1 MLSSA
6 EGPGSIASVAV
17 QGGWSV
23 IDPSTG
29 VVWCGEGVW
38 WRSVGVISRQ
48 WGDFHVQEWL
58 GFGGRALV
66 VVVVVVVVVL
76 ARFQGAMAGFLDC
89 GETAYAYGREEGAGG
104 SRWEGRFEGR
114 AGPGLERQHYWR

>member
-1 MLSSA
+1 MSKFHPLFRRGTRLHCVRRGA
-6 EGPGSIASVAV
+6 GRVECNRSINR
-17 QGGWSV
+17 
-23 IDPSTG
+23 
-29 VVWCGEGVW
+29 CGEGVW
-38 WRSVGVISRQ
+38 WRSVGVINRQ

-66 VVVVVVVVVL
+66 VVVVVVVL

-89 GETAYAYGREEGAGG
+89 GGTAYAYGREEGAGG